1 MNTKK
6 YQTGGKKKVE
16 KDAQVDEVIP
26 KDAIWEDGKIVKIVK
41 TGANTQRVVIGV
53 YYVSDGTDGHKKGT
67 KVKGLKPV
75 VGTVPRRRPKKSGGV
90 MEYKYGGPK
99 MYQQAG
105 AHNYSSPL
113 LSGYAGPSY
122 GHGNV
127 GLNFNPK
134 INMGYASNQGENASE
149 LAKLGNLQIGANLGL
164 NSNQNTGGLT
174 AGYTQPLA
182 VEGLGRNLIA
192 SGNAHIGAPLK
203 NKGEGAF
210 GDFSAGLGYYNN
222 SGNTYGIKGTL
233 GANIGATGHRA
244 GQGAYGEIQGNYGP
258 LSIYGGRGGQGNYG
272 GIGLNIPLNAHK
284 KQTEKQTGGEKKGKR
299 YYDNRNRR
307 IKEKI
312 VSGLDNIQQGFV
324 NAGQRNLDRLNP
336 IMEGAS
342 DKLDQGD
349 FVGGIGQGMLGVG
362 LGWPALIPQTVGW
375 AGTEGLKWLVEN
387 AEPGKT
393 PAQQREFSKRFQNRH
408 NMPHLRQTGGMYGPN
423 TMAAAGQGMS
433 PQLGTSSTIVG
444 QETDPALQ
452 QARMQGLAQSGQG
465 LSEESQALSQQT
477 RQQEIIDKQRSEQE
491 AMLAEQQYQQ
501 QNAAIAST
509 VNRAGQFVGNQVSG
523 GKAPGPG
530 SWGEAWNA
538 GKQGYNIAKAANIAN
553 DASKMSEAAQ
563 LATDAGGWIGSSADA
578 AQTGTM
584 VLDASGNVVN
594 AGSAVGNAANSAMS
608 AMPWGTI
615 ANYAG
620 QGISK
625 WADDDD
631 PTHSNAG
638 EYAGKIVS
646 RAGQGAS
653 LGSFFPG
660 PGTAIGAGI
669 GAIVGGVEQAVGT
682 NKARKAEQEYE
693 AEARTAR
700 NEGIY
705 DLNKRVGNLYGSHM
719 SNVAAGNLAQKTIS
733 GQNLGRNVMYQQGGK
748 RAPKRLN
755 RMMDTAQN
763 FSGSSNLSDRI
774 DVPFSIAG
782 QRFPSIP
789 SEAHSQMMQNRVT
802 SADITPYGLKPNH
815 PLAGKVTEGQIMNKM
830 NQIRNFQKSQ
840 LTYRK
845 GGVKQGMMMA
855 MPRYGYNS

>member
-26 KDAIWEDGKIVKIVK
+26 KDAVWEDGKIVKIVK
-41 TGANTQRVVIGV
+41 TGAKTQRVVIGV

-75 VGTVPRRRPKKSGGV
+75 VGTVPRRRRPKKSGGV

-164 NSNQNTGGLT
+164 NSNKNTGGLT

-182 VEGLGRNLIA
+182 VEGLGQNLIA

-284 KQTEKQTGGEKKGKR
+284 KQTEKQTGGTR
-299 YYDNRNRR
+299 LVR
-307 IKEKI
+307 KEKEFMGEENYNNMLEQQAYLKQNKFH
-312 VSGLDNIQQGFV
+312 SLDPRTFNTNIRTVFPYPSH
-324 NAGQRNLDRLNP
+324 DPLNTA
-336 IMEGAS
+336 IEKAS
-342 DKLDQGD
+342 TSSNQK
-349 FVGGIGQGMLGVG
+349 
-362 LGWPALIPQTVGW
+362 
-375 AGTEGLKWLVEN
+375 
-387 AEPGKT
+387 
-393 PAQQREFSKRFQNRH
+393 
-408 NMPHLRQTGGMYGPN
+408 QTGGMYGPN

-501 QNAAIAST
+501 QNAAIGSA
-509 VNRAGQFVGNQVSG
+509 VNRAGQFIGNRVSD

-530 SWGEAWNA
+530 SWGEAFNV
-538 GKQGYNIAKAANIAN
+538 GKQGYNLTKAANIAN

-631 PTHSNAG
+631 PTRSNAG

-733 GQNLGRNVMYQQGGK
+733 GQNLGRNVMYQKGGNK
-748 RAPKRLN
+748 
-755 RMMDTAQN
+755 
-763 FSGSSNLSDRI
+763 LSDRYETYNTM

-782 QRFPSIP
+782 QRFPAIP

-815 PLAGKVTEGQIMNKM
+815 PLAMQQQEGQTMNKM

-855 MPRYGYNS
+855 MPRYGYNF